1 MTYDPRDSQHGVPL
15 FIPLVASGVTGFM
28 LVRMT
33 YDPRPD
39 SQVGVPLFIP
49 LVASGVA
56 GFMLVVSLIFVL
68 PLH

>member
-1 MTYDPRDSQHGVPL
+1 
-15 FIPLVASGVTGFM
+15 
-28 LVRMT
+28 MT